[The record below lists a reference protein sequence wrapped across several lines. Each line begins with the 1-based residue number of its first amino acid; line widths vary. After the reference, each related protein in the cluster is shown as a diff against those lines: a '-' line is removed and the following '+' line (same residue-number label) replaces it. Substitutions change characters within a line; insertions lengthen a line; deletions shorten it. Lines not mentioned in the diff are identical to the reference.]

1 MSQNIVAA
9 LSAGKFKKLFVFVA
23 AALMLS
29 GCGQSS
35 NENASKDAAV
45 KNEAAPVAVQQT
57 IRVGSSADYPP
68 FEYIDEHNKIVGFE
82 IDMIEA
88 VGKKI
93 GVKFDIQ
100 NMSFDG
106 LIPAL
111 KTGKIDAALSGMSAT
126 EERRKSVDF
135 TKPYY
140 FSDNLFIRKKG
151 TDVNAT
157 NMHLKKISA
166 QIGTLQESAAKSIC
180 GDLVVPAETV
190 AAAILSLKAGKIDV
204 VLTDSPIGYEYLKQ
218 NSDLEE
224 FLKLP
229 DGTEGFAVA
238 FDKGK
243 HLELIGK
250 IDAAIEELKKSG
262 EFDKMMEKYSLK

>member
-1 MSQNIVAA
+1 M
-9 LSAGKFKKLFVFVA
+9 
-23 AALMLS
+23 
-29 GCGQSS
+29 
-35 NENASKDAAV
+35 
-45 KNEAAPVAVQQT
+45 QQT
-57 IRVGSSADYPP
+57 IRVGSSTDYPP

-166 QIGTLQESAAKSIC
+166 QVGTLQETAAKSIC
-180 GDLVVPAETV
+180 GDLAVPAENV
-190 AAAILSLKAGKIDV
+190 AAAILALKAGKIDI

-262 EFDKMMEKYSLK
+262 EFDKMMEKYGLK

>member
-57 IRVGSSADYPP
+57 IKVGSSADYPP

-93 GVKFDIQ
+93 GVKFDVQ

-151 TDVNAT
+151 
-157 NMHLKKISA
+157 A

-238 FDKGK
+238 FNKGK

-262 EFDKMMEKYSLK
+262 EFDKMMEKYGLK

>member
-1 MSQNIVAA
+1 MKKFMRFLVAGALLCGSLVAKDITKDTLIV
-9 LSAGKFKKLFVFVA
+9 GT
-23 AALMLS
+23 
-29 GCGQSS
+29 
-35 NENASKDAAV
+35 NA
-45 KNEAAPVAVQQT
+45 E
-57 IRVGSSADYPP
+57 YPP
-68 FEYIDEHNKIVGFE
+68 FEFVDENSKVTGF
-82 IDMIEA
+82 DMDLVAELA
-88 VGKKI
+88 KRA
-93 GVKFDIQ
+93 GVKYEIL

-151 TDVNAT
+151 ADVNAT

-180 GDLVVPAETV
+180 GDLAVPAETV

-238 FDKGK
+238 FNKGK

-262 EFDKMMEKYSLK
+262 EFDKMMEKYGLK

>member
-1 MSQNIVAA
+1 MKKFMRFLVAGALLCGSLVAKDITKDTLIV
-9 LSAGKFKKLFVFVA
+9 GT
-23 AALMLS
+23 
-29 GCGQSS
+29 
-35 NENASKDAAV
+35 NA
-45 KNEAAPVAVQQT
+45 E
-57 IRVGSSADYPP
+57 YPP
-68 FEYIDEHNKIVGFE
+68 FEFVDENSKVTGFDMDLVAELAKRAGIKYE
-82 IDMIEA
+82 IL
-88 VGKKI
+88 
-93 GVKFDIQ
+93 

-166 QIGTLQESAAKSIC
+166 QIGTLQETAAKSIC
-180 GDLVVPAETV
+180 GDLAVPAETV

-238 FDKGK
+238 FNKGK

-262 EFDKMMEKYSLK
+262 EFDKMMEKYGLK

>member
-9 LSAGKFKKLFVFVA
+9 LSAGKFKKLFVFAVT
-23 AALMLS
+23 ALMLS

-35 NENASKDAAV
+35 NEKASKDAAV

-68 FEYIDEHNKIVGFE
+68 FEYI
-82 IDMIEA
+82 
-88 VGKKI
+88 GKKI

-151 TDVNAT
+151 ADVNAT

-166 QIGTLQESAAKSIC
+166 QVGTLQETAAKSIC
-180 GDLVVPAETV
+180 GDLAVPAENV
-190 AAAILSLKAGKIDV
+190 AAAILALKAGKIDI

-262 EFDKMMEKYSLK
+262 EFDKMMEKYGLK

>member
-1 MSQNIVAA
+1 
-9 LSAGKFKKLFVFVA
+9 
-23 AALMLS
+23 
-29 GCGQSS
+29 
-35 NENASKDAAV
+35 
-45 KNEAAPVAVQQT
+45 
-57 IRVGSSADYPP
+57 
-68 FEYIDEHNKIVGFE
+68 
-82 IDMIEA
+82 
-88 VGKKI
+88 
-93 GVKFDIQ
+93 
-100 NMSFDG
+100 MSFDG

-151 TDVNAT
+151 ADVNAT

-166 QIGTLQESAAKSIC
+166 QVGTLQETAAKSIC
-180 GDLVVPAETV
+180 GDLAVPAENV
-190 AAAILSLKAGKIDV
+190 AAAILALKAGKIDI

-262 EFDKMMEKYSLK
+262 EFDKMMEKYGLK